1 LDEHL
6 ALVVSRRV
14 SLESARSRGCRHN
27 TGNKAAG
34 AHACPLCMGYN
45 TLRLATQAVQDEGR
59 EDPMG
64 WPERE
69 LIEEGVLSMLRVN
82 MGLKEGER
90 LLVLADPPSLIHW
103 QEKAPLTLK
112 GQLERSMLAKMVA
125 EIAEENFPDCEV
137 EFYAYPSVG
146 QHGSEPGEIEAA
158 KMLQADVLIAMVN
171 YSLSHT
177 NARAGATKAGT
188 RIASMPGF
196 EARMFHPGGP
206 MSVDY
211 QQVAEDTEK
220 LARMVTAAER
230 ATVRS
235 PSGTDINFSLAGREG
250 GVDTGLCSEKGAWS
264 NLPAGETYAAPV
276 EGTAEGVIVVP
287 AGWYPDLGADMVL
300 HFEEGLVVRLEG
312 GGKVGDEFRGL
323 LQLGSEEEVHKLRRN
338 LAELGIGTNPNA
350 KQPDNVLEAE
360 KIKATV
366 HLAIGDSSH
375 MGGTVVADLHEDFVI
390 PEPDLLLDGRL
401 VIEGGVWR
409 V

>member
-1 LDEHL
+1 
-6 ALVVSRRV
+6 
-14 SLESARSRGCRHN
+14 
-27 TGNKAAG
+27 
-34 AHACPLCMGYN
+34 
-45 TLRLATQAVQDEGR
+45 
-59 EDPMG
+59 MG
-64 WPERE
+64 WPERK
-69 LIEEGVLSMLRVN
+69 LIEEGVLSMLSVN

-90 LLVLADPPSLIHW
+90 LLVVADPPTLAHW
-103 QEKAPLTLK
+103 QEEDPSALK
-112 GQLERSMLAKMVA
+112 TQLERSMLSRMVA
-125 EIAEENFPDCEV
+125 EIAEDAFPDSVV

-146 QHGSEPGEIEAA
+146 QHGREPGEIEAA
-158 KMLQADVLIAMVN
+158 KMLQADVLIAIVN
-171 YSLSHT
+171 HSLSHT

-211 QQVAEDTEK
+211 EQVALDTQK
-220 LARMVTAAER
+220 LARLVTAAET

-235 PSGTDINFSLAGREG
+235 PGGTDITFSLAGREG
-250 GVDTGLCSEKGAWS
+250 GVDTGLCSEKAAWS

-276 EGTAEGVIVVP
+276 EGTAEGMIVVP
-287 AGWYPDLGADMVL
+287 AGWYPDLIEDMIL
-300 HFEEGLVVRLEG
+300 HFEQGLVVRLEG

-360 KIKATV
+360 KIRGTV

-401 VIEGGVWR
+401 VIEGGEWR
-409 V
+409 I

>member
-1 LDEHL
+1 M
-6 ALVVSRRV
+6 A
-14 SLESARSRGCRHN
+14 
-27 TGNKAAG
+27 
-34 AHACPLCMGYN
+34 
-45 TLRLATQAVQDEGR
+45 
-59 EDPMG
+59 
-64 WPERE
+64 WPERA

-90 LLVLADPPSLIHW
+90 LLVVADPPTLAHW
-103 QEKAPLTLK
+103 QEKEPSALQT
-112 GQLERSMLAKMVA
+112 QLERSMLAKMVA
-125 EIAEENFPDCEV
+125 QTAEGAFPECAV

-146 QHGSEPGEIEAA
+146 QHGREPGEMMAA
-158 KMLQADVLIAMVN
+158 KMLEADVLIAIVN

-177 NARAGATKAGT
+177 NARAAATKGGT

-211 QQVAEDTEK
+211 QQVADDTKK
-220 LARMVTAAER
+220 LAQLVTAAER

-235 PSGTDINFSLAGREG
+235 PSGTDITFSLAGREG
-250 GVDTGLCSEKGAWS
+250 GMDTGLCSERAAWS

-287 AGWYPDLGADMVL
+287 AGWYPDLREDMAL

-312 GGKVGDEFRGL
+312 GGKVGDKFRGL
-323 LQLGSEEEVHKLRRN
+323 LQLGSEEEVYRLRRN

-360 KIKATV
+360 KIKGTV

-375 MGGTVVADLHEDFVI
+375 MGGKVVADLHEDFVI
-390 PEPDLLLDGRL
+390 PQPDLLLDGTVAIARG
-401 VIEGGVWR
+401 EWR
-409 V
+409 I